1 MFGTPSL
8 GRIQQLLQSQGSG
21 FLLLVAIEGGIEITQ
36 LKSNLLQ
43 SMTDFVI
50 SWRPL
55 WWLHNIKSKAGATDM
70 TDMEG
75 VEDSLG
81 LGVKYLAEEAKK
93 FSCPYNHWIT
103 GL

>member
-75 VEDSLG
+75 VEDSELNISRRKPKSS
-81 LGVKYLAEEAKK
+81 VA
-93 FSCPYNHWIT
+93 PTIT
-103 GL
+103 GSLGSDP